1 MRNPL
6 ILIVDDE
13 PRSRQGLKRR
23 LDAWNE
29 QLATIHTAGTA
40 FEALEFMQEHM
51 VDLLITDI
59 RMPEMTG
66 LELIEKT
73 KELNQEPV
81 FIVISAY
88 SEFEYA
94 QRALK
99 MGVVNYLLKPVK
111 KEAFIEAVSA
121 ALEAREKK
129 DRYEMVEKAMED
141 PALQPIEDLPEP
153 LQEAAQFIEEHL
165 GEKFSL
171 KDVAAHVHLN
181 PSYFSVLFK
190 EQMGVTFSE
199 FLTRK
204 RLQQAKRIL
213 LTSDLPVGEIAEKTG
228 YQTAKYF
235 IQIFKEYEGKT
246 PSKYRKEART
256 E

>member
-13 PRSRQGLKRR
+13 PKSRQGLKRR

-29 QLATIHTAGTA
+29 QLADIHTAGTA
-40 FEALEFMQEHM
+40 FEALEFMQEHE

-73 KELNQEPV
+73 KKLNQEPV

-111 KEAFIEAVSA
+111 KEAFIEAVSS
-121 ALEAREKK
+121 ALAAREKK
-129 DRYEMVEKAMED
+129 DRYAMVEKAMED
-141 PALQPIEDLPEP
+141 PALEQIESLPEP

-190 EQMGVTFSE
+190 EQMGITFSE

-213 LTSDLPVGEIAEKTG
+213 LTSDLPVGEIAERTG

-246 PSKYRKEART
+246 PSKYRKEAR
-256 E
+256 ED

>member
-1 MRNPL
+1 MHNPL

-13 PRSRQGLKRR
+13 PKSRQGLKRR

-29 QLATIHTAGTA
+29 QMATIHTAATA
-40 FEALEFMQEHM
+40 CEALSFLEKNT

-59 RMPEMTG
+59 SMPEMTG
-66 LELIEKT
+66 LDLIEKV
-73 KELNQEPV
+73 KEMAHQPV

-88 SEFEYA
+88 SEFSYA
-94 QRALK
+94 QQALK

-111 KEAFIEAVSA
+111 KEAFIEAVST
-121 ALEAREKK
+121 ALEAREQK
-129 DRYEMVEKAMED
+129 DRFQRVEKAMED
-141 PALQPIEDLPEP
+141 PALYPAENLPEA
-153 LQEAAQFIEEHL
+153 LQEAANYIEEHL
-165 GEKFSL
+165 SGKCSL
-171 KDVAAHVHLN
+171 KDVALHVHLN

-190 EQMGVTFSE
+190 EHMGMTFSE

-204 RLQQAKRIL
+204 RIQQAKRIL
-213 LTSDLPVGEIAEKTG
+213 LTSDLPIGEIAEKIG
-228 YQTAKYF
+228 YQTSKYF

-246 PSKYRKEART
+246 PSKYRKEARD

>member
-1 MRNPL
+1 MHNPL

-13 PRSRQGLKRR
+13 PKSRQGLKRR

-29 QLATIHTAGTA
+29 QMAEIHTAATA
-40 FEALEFMQEHM
+40 CEALTFLEERS

-59 RMPEMTG
+59 RMPKMTG
-66 LELIEKT
+66 LDLIEKV
-73 KELNQEPV
+73 KEMNHHPV

-88 SEFEYA
+88 SEFSYA
-94 QRALK
+94 QEALK

-121 ALEAREKK
+121 ALKEREKNN
-129 DRYEMVEKAMED
+129 RYQLVEKAMED
-141 PALQPIEDLPEP
+141 PTLPSTENLPEA
-153 LQEAAQFIEEHL
+153 LQEALYYIEEHL

-171 KDVAAHVHLN
+171 KEVALYVHLN

-190 EQMGVTFSE
+190 EQMGMTFSE
-199 FLTRK
+199 FLTR
-204 RLQQAKRIL
+204 RRMQQAKRIL
-213 LTSDLPVGEIAEKTG
+213 LTTDLPVGEIAEKIG

-235 IQIFKEYEGKT
+235 IQIFKEYEGIT
-246 PSKYRKEART
+246 PSKYRKEALSD
-256 E
+256 